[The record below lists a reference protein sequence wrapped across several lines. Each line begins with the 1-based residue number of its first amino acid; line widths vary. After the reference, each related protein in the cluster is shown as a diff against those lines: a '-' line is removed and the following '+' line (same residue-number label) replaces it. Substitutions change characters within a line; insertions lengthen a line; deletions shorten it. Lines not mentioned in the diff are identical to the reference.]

1 MTAAIVGWD
10 IGGAHLKAAVV
21 DEGNQVLTVR
31 QEACPLWLGMDRLD
45 LALDRMLEILNPGP
59 HIRHAMTMTGELAD
73 HFVHR
78 EEGVLALTGAMARR
92 FGAGNVRVFA
102 GHRGFLHAD
111 FIGAADTASI
121 ASANWLASGFWVAAT
136 LGEALFVD
144 IGSTTTDLLP
154 IHENRVRHRGYTDSE
169 RMRYDEL
176 LYTGIVRTPAMML
189 AQRVPL
195 DGAWVGVMAEHFA
208 TTADVYR
215 LTGEL
220 PEYADQMAAAD
231 HGAKTSEGSQQR
243 LARLFGRDAGSLP
256 SRSWTLLA
264 EFLREQQLST
274 IRAAVELQLSRG
286 LLGRTAP
293 LVGAG
298 VGRFLVRELAGRLQ
312 RPYLDFSALFLMS
325 TRQNDF
331 RIADCGP
338 AAAVACLALRE
349 DGSP

>member
-1 MTAAIVGWD
+1 
-10 IGGAHLKAAVV
+10 
-21 DEGNQVLTVR
+21 
-31 QEACPLWLGMDRLD
+31 
-45 LALDRMLEILNPGP
+45 
-59 HIRHAMTMTGELAD
+59 
-73 HFVHR
+73 
-78 EEGVLALTGAMARR
+78 
-92 FGAGNVRVFA
+92 
-102 GHRGFLHAD
+102 
-111 FIGAADTASI
+111 
-121 ASANWLASGFWVAAT
+121 
-136 LGEALFVD
+136 
-144 IGSTTTDLLP
+144 
-154 IHENRVRHRGYTDSE
+154 
-169 RMRYDEL
+169 
-176 LYTGIVRTPAMML
+176 ML

-256 SRSWTLLA
+256 SQSWTLLA
-264 EFLREQQLST
+264 EFLRERQLSA

-312 RPYLDFSALFLMS
+312 RPYLDFSDLFLMS